1 MLRAVFLFGL
11 LSSPSWAAGTCQCE
25 ASFATCKDVRLSDL
39 VFIGSVESIEPIF
52 LSRWNGANQSAMRTL
67 NDAFIHAQ
75 EHPSTDSLRHVKDL
89 YLATFPQLDERQKK
103 LVETAD
109 SLRQMTS
116 FFDSSLDRGMRVHF
130 SVKSIY
136 KREDDDDD
144 AKAAAK
150 KAGAKAQKDDDDDK
164 AGGKKAGGMV
174 KRDDDDEKKAPDSL
188 DVWTAADDCGY
199 DFQLGETYLV
209 YANNEEGADYY
220 FTSTCMRTKRLSDAG
235 EDLGYL
241 YFYKNQPEAS
251 SRIEGFAT
259 SDRKSQLALDPMHDP
274 AAIGSPISA
283 VVVQLQSDRS
293 TRYSETDGNGRFVFD
308 GLPDGSFQLSA
319 FAAGYPKNNQ
329 LLSGPRRVTVKEKSC
344 VRQVFVLPKPGG

>member
-1 MLRAVFLFGL
+1 MLRDVVLIGFAGAVCW
-11 LSSPSWAAGTCQCE
+11 SANACQCE
-25 ASFATCKDVRLSDL
+25 ASFGACKEVRLSDL
-39 VFIGSVESIEPIF
+39 VFVGTVDSIQPIF
-52 LSRWNGANQSAMRTL
+52 LSRWYGTNQSDMQSL
-67 NDAFIHAQ
+67 NTAFIRAQ
-75 EHPSTDSLRHVKDL
+75 EHPSAASLREVKDL
-89 YLATFPQLDERQKK
+89 YLATFPQLDERQRT
-103 LVETAD
+103 LVEAAG
-109 SLRQMTS
+109 SLREMTS

-144 AKAAAK
+144 AKAAAQK
-150 KAGAKAQKDDDDDK
+150 PGAKAQKND
-164 AGGKKAGGMV
+164 
-174 KRDDDDEKKAPDSL
+174 DDDDEKAPDFL

-259 SDRKSQLALDPMHDP
+259 SDRKSQLAIDPLHDP
-274 AAIGSPISA
+274 AAIGSPIGA

-293 TRYSETDGNGRFVFD
+293 TRYSETDGSGRFVFD
-308 GLPDGSFQLSA
+308 GLPDGSYQLSA
-319 FAAGYPKNNQ
+319 FAAGYPKTNQ

-344 VRQVFVLPKPGG
+344 VRQVFVLLKPGG